1 MKLADLEKVHINKAL
16 AILILQKEAE
26 VNEITGNGMID
37 ADTIFIY
44 KTVKLANPNIRIIAE
59 LADLSTMSF
68 LSLSRKEN
76 KATSTSRLNYL
87 LNLPF
92 SSGEVYFSTM
102 LDTILC

>member
-1 MKLADLEKVHINKAL
+1 MSELS
-16 AILILQKEAE
+16 
-26 VNEITGNGMID
+26 GNGGMID

-59 LADLSTMSF
+59 LADLQTMSF

-76 KATSTSRLNYL
+76 KTTSTTSRMSYL
-87 LNLPF
+87 QNLPF
-92 SSGEVYFSTM
+92 SSGEVFFSTM